1 MSGPTNLRLHGA
13 IYVIELFSRVK
24 DKPFVLEATK
34 FVQGG
39 IHDVGTVESFERI
52 SRSLALETNIGR
64 LLMIHVYAEE
74 LKKLLPE
81 KAAEIEGIRD
91 YCLETGLL
99 DILVN
104 SGIDHGTQGSLG

>member
-1 MSGPTNLRLHGA
+1 
-13 IYVIELFSRVK
+13 
-24 DKPFVLEATK
+24 
-34 FVQGG
+34 
-39 IHDVGTVESFERI
+39 
-52 SRSLALETNIGR
+52 
-64 LLMIHVYAEE
+64 MIHVYAEE

-91 YCLETGLL
+91 HCLETGLL